1 MSHGEDFRQQK
12 AKSTKKVIL
21 RNPPLATKTRIDI
34 QLVPACTT
42 LASTVNTLY
51 DLLLPKLLGYS
62 ANTSGGKIVI
72 TWLHAPQAAKTF
84 ITRLQFR
91 PKT

>member
-21 RNPPLATKTRIDI
+21 RNLPLATKTRIDI

-51 DLLLPKLLGYS
+51 DLLLPKLLGNS

-84 ITRLQFR
+84 ITRLLPFCN
-91 PKT
+91 